1 MSVIKRAGAAGGV
14 CSVMAAIAV
23 VLSSGEVRTNETALG
38 LIGNAE
44 GCYTNPYICPAG
56 VPTDGLGNTHNVR
69 AGKSLNEIANDW
81 QRNIKDA
88 ERFVNRNFRGA
99 ELNDNQFSAMTS
111 AAFNL
116 GNGLITYRNGKG
128 QRVETTIHK
137 LAQAG
142 DFDGMCRRLTDF
154 DRAGG
159 RKLAGLTKRREA
171 ERDLCLKPV
180 ESK

>member
-1 MSVIKRAGAAGGV
+1 MTIKKAGAAGGL
-14 CSVMAAIAV
+14 CSVMAVIAI
-23 VLSSGEVRTNETALG
+23 VLSSGDVRTNETGLS

-69 AGKSLNEIANDW
+69 AGKSLDEIAKDW

-116 GNGLITYRNGKG
+116 GNGLRYYRDKSGVMR
-128 QRVETTIHK
+128 QTTIYK
-137 LAQAG
+137 RAQAG
-142 DFDGMCRRLTDF
+142 DFRGMCERLPDF
-154 DRAGG
+154 VRAGG
-159 RKLAGLTKRREA
+159 KVLPGLVTRRQA
-171 ERDLCLKPV
+171 EKELCLKP
-180 ESK
+180 EAN